1 MSRVAILRGQNT
13 MPLQALLERPVAYH
27 RAFVALGAGVTGA
40 LMLSQAVYWSSRT
53 NDADGWF
60 YKSQVE
66 WEEETGLTRAEQEKC
81 RRALKAAGVLEE
93 VRKGLPAKLFYR
105 VNLEA
110 VAAALKGDM
119 KVVSLDEV
127 LETYSAALKSLS
139 KTGYMRAMKAG
150 VEAEKVDYADVLQLR
165 GMVCGCCGEAITRG
179 PGRTATSLAFDHKTP
194 ISKGGAHVLDNL
206 QPAHF
211 KCNTIKGAS
220 DEENKFALPEQTSLI
235 RGSEQDGYQQ
245 ADITEI
251 TTEITSSSVQGA
263 QVADIFEGSQYRP
276 MTLGWK
282 PDGKAL
288 KAYAFSQGVSLALIT
303 DELIAAFTCHHS
315 AHPENHDTNAGWT
328 NRLVKWAK
336 NERARSASSVTH
348 GNNVPVQEIVDLY
361 HKTCSGL
368 APVTVIDTKVKSL
381 VAERWNE
388 HEVHQ
393 DMDFWIEYFIQASA
407 IKEVYH
413 AGRRRQPYFEALM
426 SRDVFREIT
435 EGRHHA

>member
-66 WEEETGLTRAEQEKC
+66 WEEETGLTRYEQEGARKK
-81 RRALKAAGVLEE
+81 LIKLGVLEE
-93 VRKGLPAKLFYR
+93 RKQGVPCKLFFR
-105 VNLEA
+105 VC
-110 VAAALKGDM
+110 M
-119 KVVSLDEV
+119 
-127 LETYSAALKSLS
+127 
-139 KTGYMRAMKAG
+139 
-150 VEAEKVDYADVLQLR
+150 DVLSASLVAENQQSSMRKTSKLD
-165 GMVCGCCGEAITRG
+165 CCEPAGCDA
-179 PGRTATSLAFDHKTP
+179 
-194 ISKGGAHVLDNL
+194 
-206 QPAHF
+206 
-211 KCNTIKGAS
+211 
-220 DEENKFALPEQTSLI
+220 EN
-235 RGSEQDGYQQ
+235 QQ
-245 ADITEI
+245 AITEI
-251 TTEITSSSVQGA
+251 TTETTSSSVQGA

-282 PDGKAL
+282 PDSKAL

-336 NERARSASSVTH
+336 NERARSASSVAL

-368 APVTVIDTKVKSL
+368 APVTVIDTKVKAL

-393 DMDFWIEYFIQASA
+393 DMDFWSEYFIQASA